1 MPTPKPRETEE
12 EFISRCMGDQEP
24 MEKYPDEAQRYA
36 VCKSIFDGP
45 VGAYRKAFAPEKI
58 SFDYDETLSSEKG
71 MQIAKEWISK
81 GADVYI
87 ISARGSIEPML
98 TRAQELGIPK
108 SRIYATGSNK
118 AKVEKILQLG
128 IAKHYD
134 NNADVIKQLGNIG
147 QLI

>member
-1 MPTPKPRETEE
+1 MPTPKPKETKE
-12 EFISRCMGDQEP
+12 EFISRCMGDPEP
-24 MEKYPDEAQRYA
+24 LEKYPDEAQRYA
-36 VCKSIFDGP
+36 VCNSIYDGP

-58 SFDYDETLSSEKG
+58 SFDYDETLSTEKG
-71 MQIAKEWISK
+71 MELAKQWISK

-87 ISARGSIEPML
+87 ISARGSIQPML

-128 IAKHYD
+128 ISKHYD

>member
-1 MPTPKPRETEE
+1 MPTPRPKETEE
-12 EFISRCMGDQEP
+12 EFISRCMGDPEP
-24 MEKYPDEAQRYA
+24 LEKYPDEAQRYA
-36 VCKSIFDGP
+36 VCKSIYDGP
-45 VGAYRKAFAPEKI
+45 IGAYRKAFAPEKI
-58 SFDYDETLSSEKG
+58 SFDYDETLTTEKG
-71 MQIAKEWISK
+71 MELVKQWTSK

-128 IAKHYD
+128 ISKHYD